1 MSVSKTVLDYVDE
14 RVASIPDA
22 PAVASRQETLT
33 YGELARQS
41 DAVAAYLQD
50 QGIGPGSLVPI
61 LSTRTA
67 EFVIGLLGIVKTG
80 AAYVPIDQ
88 TYPQGRKDY
97 IIGQTGSP
105 LVLTTE
111 TISPDVPATAR
122 HGAGIA
128 TLRRLPSSARFVPK
142 RRPSPSD
149 PIYVIFTSGTTGV
162 PKGVIIEHRSVAGI
176 MHWHN
181 AHFGVDASSRTTLI
195 AALGFDVAHWE
206 VWSPLCAGARLYLPE
221 ESTRRDIPE
230 LLKMLEDERITH
242 AFVPTVM
249 AHDVVKAGGAGPSA
263 LKYLYT
269 GGEKLNPVNTDHIR
283 YTLIDYYGPT
293 ETTIWAT
300 FQPVASASLG
310 RPASIGKP
318 VADTQ
323 VWILDKNLQEPA
335 RGSAG
340 EIFIAG
346 PALARGYLN
355 NDALT
360 AQKFLP
366 HPFEPDQRI
375 YRTGDLGRWLPDGS
389 LQFLGRVD
397 EQVKIRGHLVE
408 VSEIESVIARLPG
421 IGNVSVAAIAS
432 ADGAYKE
439 LVAFLVAEDASA
451 SHKDVVGLVRSGV
464 RNFLPDYMIPA
475 HFMVLEQLPSGAN
488 GKTDKAA
495 LLAMFAR
502 DVQQAHLRGAGI
514 VVTETERAVFD
525 AFGEA
530 LGHVDFER
538 TDSFFD
544 VGGHSL
550 LAAKVI
556 ASLSGRFGMALR
568 TADLY
573 NYATVERLA
582 AEIDQRSGAAA
593 GATDYTPADV
603 LHRDAQL
610 PDDIA
615 FDAPFDKAHAADPAH
630 LLLTGATGFVGVHL
644 LAELLAATQAT
655 IHCIVRAKDRE
666 QAERR
671 LDDKL
676 REYEVH
682 LPAADKARVSIHAGD
697 LAEADFGLPPADY
710 AALCR
715 DVDVIH
721 HSASAVNFIKPYAVM
736 KKDNVDGLVN
746 ILRFASTTRTKA
758 LMLLSTISVYSWGHR
773 VTGKTVMREDDDI
786 DQNLESIC
794 SDIGYV
800 KSKWVMEKLADAAEA
815 RGLPLATF
823 RLGYATYHSETGLS
837 ANYQWWG
844 RLVKTCIALGVV
856 PDLHELHE
864 GLTSVDYMTRAIA
877 RISTNP
883 QAFGK
888 KFNLIHSGEANVSL
902 RSFFSLLERHF
913 GFEFKIAPFAEWLD
927 LWKDDHTTPLYP
939 VLNLFR
945 DRMHEDKCVMQ
956 LYEKTYLWEH
966 SNTTAFLQ
974 GTEVRPPTFDERELR
989 RYLESSLGLALA

>member
-1 MSVSKTVLDYVDE
+1 MSETRTVLDHVDE
-14 RVASIPDA
+14 RVASTPDA
-22 PAVASRQETLT
+22 PAVASHHETLT
-33 YGELARQS
+33 YAELARQS
-41 DAVAAYLQD
+41 DAVAAYLHE

-61 LSTRTA
+61 LSTRRA

-88 TYPQGRKDY
+88 AYPQGRKDY
-97 IIGQTGSP
+97 IIGQTGSA

-111 TISPDVPATAR
+111 AVPDASRPGHRTVSVAA
-122 HGAGIA
+122 
-128 TLRRLPSSARFVPK
+128 LRDKASSVRFVPS
-142 RRPSPSD
+142 RRPAPSD

-176 MHWHN
+176 MRWHN

-206 VWSPLCAGARLYLPE
+206 VWSPLCAGARLYLPQ
-221 ESTRRDIPE
+221 ESARRDIPE

-249 AHDVVKAGGAGPSA
+249 AHDFVKAGGAGPSA
-263 LKYLYT
+263 LKYLFT
-269 GGEKLNPVNTDHIR
+269 AGEKLNPVDTDAIH

-300 FQPVASASLG
+300 FQPVASARLG
-310 RPASIGKP
+310 RPASIGTP
-318 VADTQ
+318 VADTRI
-323 VWILDKNLQEPA
+323 WILDKHLQEPA

-366 HPFEPDQRI
+366 HPFEPGQRI

-408 VSEIESVIARLPG
+408 VSEIESVIARVPG

-439 LVAFLVAEDASA
+439 LVAFVVAEDAAA
-451 SHKDVVGLVRSGV
+451 SHKDVVALVRGGV
-464 RNFLPDYMIPA
+464 KNFLPDYMIPA
-475 HFMVLEQLPSGAN
+475 HFVVLDRLPAGAN

-502 DVQQAHLRGAGI
+502 DAQQAHLRGAGS
-514 VVTETERAVFD
+514 VATETERAVFD
-525 AFGEA
+525 TFGEA

-556 ASLSGRFGMALR
+556 ASLSTRFDMALR

-582 AEIDQRSGAAA
+582 SEIDQRSGAAA
-593 GATDYTPADV
+593 GASDHTPPEV
-603 LHRDAQL
+603 LRRDAQL
-610 PDDIA
+610 PDDIV
-615 FDAPFDKAHAADPAH
+615 FHAPFDEARAADPAH
-630 LLLTGATGFVGVHL
+630 VLLTGATGFVGVHL
-644 LAELLAATQAT
+644 LAELLAATRAT
-655 IHCIVRAKDRE
+655 VHCIVRAKDRE

-682 LPAADKARVSIHAGD
+682 LAAADKARVSIHAGD
-697 LAEADFGLPPADY
+697 LAEPEFGLPPADY

-746 ILRFASTTRTKA
+746 LLRFAAAARTKA

-864 GLTSVDYMTRAIA
+864 GLSSVDYMTRAIA

-913 GFEFKIAPFAEWLD
+913 GFEFRIAPFAEWLD
-927 LWKDDHTTPLYP
+927 LWKNDHTTPLYP

-945 DRMHEDKCVMQ
+945 DRMHGDKCVMQ
-956 LYEKTYLWEH
+956 LYEMTYLWEH

-974 GTEVRPPTFDERELR
+974 GSGVRPPAFDARELR